1 MPAAVKCLLEK
12 ELQEIEKGPEKKD
25 KSDGIKIK
33 PVAVKPSVPRI
44 DYTTLSTLSWDQ
56 DSDKVKIYI
65 FIEGASQ
72 DRVIADFTPTSF
84 DVRLQDV
91 AGKHF
96 RAAVHQLHG
105 KIDPKRS
112 SVAVK
117 PKRITITMPK
127 AERKHWLDLYHKESK
142 FDKKDTAASKDNPMA
157 GIMDLM
163 KTLYD
168 EGDDEMKKT
177 IAKTWTESQAGKKP
191 GIDPLKDMDYDFPTS
206 SDKFDL

>member
-1 MPAAVKCLLEK
+1 MSL
-12 ELQEIEKGPEKKD
+12 
-25 KSDGIKIK
+25 
-33 PVAVKPSVPRI
+33 KPSP
-44 DYTTLSTLSWDQ
+44 TS
-56 DSDKVKIYI
+56 SDKPLDLQIYI

-72 DRVIADFTPTSF
+72 DRVVADFTPTSF

-105 KIDPKRS
+105 KIDPKKS

-142 FDKKDTAASKDNPMA
+142 VRRQGRRLLGHNGAPKSM
-157 GIMDLM
+157 
-163 KTLYD
+163 
-168 EGDDEMKKT
+168 
-177 IAKTWTESQAGKKP
+177 S
-191 GIDPLKDMDYDFPTS
+191 
-206 SDKFDL
+206 